1 MNPVLFLVFH
11 PVGRELAGNGV
22 GAAEVGAAETQGHQQ
37 ERIILGILGRN
48 PFNQN
53 SMDIG

>member
-1 MNPVLFLVFH
+1 M
-11 PVGRELAGNGV
+11 GAAKV
-22 GAAEVGAAETQGHQQ
+22 GAAEVGAAETQGHRQ

-53 SMDIG
+53 SMDIGNWSSEL